1 MPSRGLRYRQDM
13 PVLRPDVRIDGSR
26 NLMTPRLASYFAPS
40 PEGDRGTCGRSWP
53 MLMRIG
59 MYTTMTLAVISM
71 APLVLGVGTRD
82 SACYDGRA
90 NAQGAVR

>member
-1 MPSRGLRYRQDM
+1 
-13 PVLRPDVRIDGSR
+13 
-26 NLMTPRLASYFAPS
+26 
-40 PEGDRGTCGRSWP
+40 

-59 MYTTMTLAVISM
+59 LYTTMTLAVISM

-90 NAQGAVR
+90 SAHGAVR